1 MALARESDLDFR
13 RKDVEY
19 RPVSSSLIERWLGA
33 EQVANISQ
41 HARNGFRIPVA
52 IANVPGHVYA
62 CPDGDFAGKILCG
75 REANLEQLVLDRFKA
90 EYLAAGRRPFAALAQ
105 RLKNGWAAATRVE
118 HGRLHAGF
126 ASLSDLISE
135 ATTGGKKQVLPFQ
148 KVGITAP
155 AAGASQELW
164 RVGNV
169 PAAGATAATA
179 DTGTVYDNTQTGGLK
194 QSNPAGGDQL
204 HFVNGMMVSTQAQG
218 SSLLLCDKLFAVNRN
233 YNNAAV
239 QNITGVP
246 TRYQTSTTA
255 PGNIQ
260 FTNVTTNLG
269 ATPSN
274 IVLTYVD
281 QDGNTAEAGPAQVVR
296 ISSTVDTNPLT
307 QPLWVYLLNAGDT
320 GLRALTVFDLS
331 AAMGAGNAD
340 RGIYHPI
347 AIIPGIGIANQ
358 PSFVDGIN
366 TAFNLERIYDGA
378 TLVFIEWFKT
388 ATTAATY
395 TGSITLCAG

>member
-1 MALARESDLDFR
+1 LAKEGDLEFR
-13 RKDVEY
+13 AKGIRY
-19 RPVSSSLIERWLGA
+19 RPVSSSLIERWLGR
-33 EQVANISQ
+33 EQTENISQ
-41 HARNGFRIPVA
+41 HAMNGLRIPVPV
-52 IANVPGHVYA
+52 ANVPGHVYA

-75 REANLEQLVLDRFKA
+75 QEANLQQLILDRLKV
-90 EYLAAGRRPFAALAQ
+90 EYLQAGNRPFSALGQ
-105 RLKNGWAAATRVE
+105 RLVNGWRSATRVQ
-118 HGRLHAGF
+118 HGRLNGF

-148 KVGITAP
+148 KVGIAAP

-179 DTGTVYDNTQTGGLK
+179 NGGTVYDNTQTGRLG
-194 QSNPAGGDQL
+194 QVNAAGGDTL
-204 HFVNGMMVSTQAQG
+204 HFINGHFVSNAAQG
-218 SSLLLCDKLFAVNRN
+218 SSLLLCDKLFAVNRD
-233 YNNAAV
+233 YNNAAA
-239 QNITGVP
+239 QAITGVP
-246 TRYQTSTTA
+246 TRYQTATTA

-260 FTNVTTNLG
+260 FTNVTTTFG

-296 ISSTVDTNPLT
+296 ISSAADTNPLT

-320 GLRALTVFDLS
+320 GLRSLTNFDLT
-331 AAMGAGNAD
+331 AAMGAGAAD

-347 AIIPGIGIANQ
+347 AILPGIGIANT
-358 PSFVDGIN
+358 PMFVDGIN
-366 TAFNLERIYDGA
+366 TAFNFERIFDGA
-378 TLVFIEWFKT
+378 TLVFIEWFKS
-388 ATTAATY
+388 ATGAATY
-395 TGSITLCAG
+395 TGNLTFCSG